1 MSDTS
6 NDNSEKNKGSHI
18 NSDGISCIPCRCKRQ
33 FYHKETKTIKEDNKI
48 TTNTVIDKRNTKFD
62 GRNVSPNENTIFQA
76 ENQLGS
82 VEICDTGWNNQQNRI
97 TPEEVEEQV
106 DELRVE
112 VKEIKSD
119 VEKLTSN
126 LNIID

>member
-1 MSDTS
+1 MIIVKKIKAFILTLMEYHVFLAVA
-6 NDNSEKNKGSHI
+6 NGNFITRKLKQL
-18 NSDGISCIPCRCKRQ
+18 KRI
-33 FYHKETKTIKEDNKI
+33 IKLE
-48 TTNTVIDKRNTKFD
+48 TNTVIDKRNTKFD

-119 VEKLTSN
+119 VEKLKSN

>member
-6 NDNSEKNKGSHI
+6 NDNSEADKGFRV
-18 NSDGISCIPCRCKRQ
+18 NSDGISCISCRCKRQ
-33 FYHKETKTIKEDNKI
+33 FYHKETKTITEDNKS
-48 TTNTVIDKRNTKFD
+48 TANTVIDKRNTKFG
-62 GRNVSPNENTIFQA
+62 GRNVSPNENHIFQA
-76 ENQLGS
+76 ENQIGS
-82 VEICDTGWNNQQNRI
+82 VEICDTGWTNQQNRL

-119 VEKLTSN
+119 VEKLETN
-126 LNIID
+126 LNIMG

>member
-1 MSDTS
+1 MIIVKKIKALILTLMEYHVFLAVA
-6 NDNSEKNKGSHI
+6 NGSFI
-18 NSDGISCIPCRCKRQ
+18 TRKLKQLKRI
-33 FYHKETKTIKEDNKI
+33 IKLE
-48 TTNTVIDKRNTKFD
+48 TNTVIDKRNTKFD

>member
-6 NDNSEKNKGSHI
+6 NDNCEKNKGFHI

-48 TTNTVIDKRNTKFD
+48 TTNTVIDKRNTKF
-62 GRNVSPNENTIFQA
+62 GENNIFQA

-119 VEKLTSN
+119 VEKLKSN
-126 LNIID
+126 LNIMD

>member
-1 MSDTS
+1 MEYHVFLAVANGNFITR
-6 NDNSEKNKGSHI
+6 KLKQL
-18 NSDGISCIPCRCKRQ
+18 KRI
-33 FYHKETKTIKEDNKI
+33 IKLE
-48 TTNTVIDKRNTKFD
+48 TNTVIDKRNTKFD